1 MMKYP
6 KQEDLNSSNCKKRS
20 IEVHY
25 PDFYKYII
33 ENYNCETWNENLYW
47 FYKDLKEH
55 PVCPVCGK
63 PTQFI
68 NVKEGY
74 RVYCSKKCSNS
85 GPSKKE
91 LTKQTCIVKYGGV
104 APACSKEVQKKM
116 KETNL
121 EKYGVENAMQN
132 EEVSNRSQQT
142 REELYG
148 GCGNASKKSQ
158 KLYKETL
165 LKKYGVDNP
174 MKSEDIQESFKNNL
188 FEKYG
193 VDSTWKIQSV
203 QDKIVQ
209 TCLERYGKERYNNP
223 EKIKH
228 TMLSEYGAEG
238 NFGRECVR
246 EKSLQTCIERYG
258 DAHYNNEDKH
268 KQTLIERYGVEN
280 IMQIPGVLDKHKNSL
295 IERYGVKNVMQ
306 IPGVLDKIN
315 QTKRLNN
322 TFNTS
327 RIEELFKIYLDSN
340 NIEYEYQYKC
350 DRYPF
355 NCDFYIKEYDLFIE
369 IQANW
374 CHGKH
379 PYDPEKDNEVVKIW
393 KNKNTKYYNNAIETW
408 TIRDVKK
415 RNIAK
420 ENNLNYLEIFSNNI
434 DEVIYEYTKA
444 IDKFRLGSE

>member
-6 KQEDLNSSNCKKRS
+6 KQEDLNSNNCKKRS
-20 IEVHY
+20 IEIHY

-33 ENYNCETWNENLYW
+33 ENYNCDTWNENLYW
-47 FYKDLKEH
+47 FYKGLKEH
-55 PVCPVCGK
+55 PVCPICGK
-63 PTQFI
+63 PTRFI

-85 GPSKKE
+85 DPSKKE
-91 LTKQTCIVKYGGV
+91 LTKQTCMTKYGGV
-104 APACSKEVQKKM
+104 APACSKEVRDKM
-116 KETNL
+116 EKANL
-121 EKYGVENAMQN
+121 ERFGVVNAMQN
-132 EEVSNRSQQT
+132 KEVSNRSQQT

-158 KLYKETL
+158 KRYKETL

-174 MKSEDIQESFKNNL
+174 MKSENIQESFKNSL

-193 VDSTWKIQSV
+193 VNSTWKIQNI
-203 QDKIVQ
+203 QDKIIQ

-228 TMLSEYGAEG
+228 TMLSEYGVEG

-246 EKSLQTCIERYG
+246 EKSLKTCIERYG
-258 DAHYNNEDKH
+258 DAHYNNQDKH
-268 KQTLIERYGVEN
+268 KQTLTERYE
-280 IMQIPGVLDKHKNSL
+280 
-295 IERYGVKNVMQ
+295 VKNVMQ

-327 RIEELFKIYLDSN
+327 QIEELFKIYLDSN
-340 NIEYEYQYKC
+340 NIKYEYQYKC

-379 PYDPEKDNEVVKIW
+379 PYDPEKDNEIVKIW
-393 KNKNTKYYNNAIETW
+393 RNKNTKYYNNAIETW

-434 DEVIYEYTKA
+434 DEVIHEYTEA
-444 IDKFRLGSE
+444 INKFRLGGK

>member
-6 KQEDLNSSNCKKRS
+6 KQEDLNNGNCKKRS
-20 IEVHY
+20 IEIHY

-47 FYKDLKEH
+47 FYKGLKEH

-63 PTQFI
+63 PTRFI
-68 NVKEGY
+68 NIKEGY

-85 GPSKKE
+85 DLSKKE
-91 LTKQTCIVKYGGV
+91 LTKQTCMTKYGGV
-104 APACSKEVQKKM
+104 APACSKEVRNKM
-116 KETNL
+116 EKANL
-121 EKYGVENAMQN
+121 ERFGVVNAMQN
-132 EEVSNRSQQT
+132 KEISNRSQQT

-158 KLYKETL
+158 KRYKETL

-174 MKSEDIQESFKNNL
+174 MKSEDIQESFKNSL

-193 VDSTWKIQSV
+193 VYYT
-203 QDKIVQ
+203 
-209 TCLERYGKERYNNP
+209 P
-223 EKIKH
+223 
-228 TMLSEYGAEG
+228 
-238 NFGRECVR
+238 
-246 EKSLQTCIERYG
+246 
-258 DAHYNNEDKH
+258 
-268 KQTLIERYGVEN
+268 
-280 IMQIPGVLDKHKNSL
+280 QIPG
-295 IERYGVKNVMQ
+295 ITE
-306 IPGVLDKIN
+306 KISR
-315 QTKRLNN
+315 TKRLNH
-322 TFNTS
+322 TFGTS
-327 RIEELFKIYLDSN
+327 QIENLFEHYLKDN

-374 CHGKH
+374 CHGFCAFDKNNE
-379 PYDPEKDNEVVKIW
+379 YCVEKLNIW
-393 KNKNTKYYNNAIETW
+393 KSKKTKFYENAIETW

-434 DEVIYEYTKA
+434 DEVIHEYAKA
-444 IDKFRLGSE
+444 INKFRLGGK